1 MLRIACPFCG
11 IRDHDE
17 FTYLEDAA
25 HRKPDYTDA
34 DMKKWYE
41 AVYLRDNPRGKHVE
55 YWHHALGCRMVLK
68 VTRDTVTHDIS
79 KVEPA
84 HPQLKA
90 AISGKKPSSAA
101 LSKKQKA

>member
-11 IRDHDE
+11 MRDHDE

-34 DMKKWYE
+34 DMKKWFE

-84 HPQLKA
+84 HPQLKV
-90 AISGKKPSSAA
+90 AISGKKPNAA
-101 LSKKQKA
+101 ASSKKQKA